1 MPIDPDTRSGTV
13 PRPPAV
19 TRITAGG
26 GDEDAQVVRKVPG
39 GPVLVEGPV
48 RIHCSDGTEVDA
60 DRFQVA
66 VCRCLRSERYPIC
79 DTSHR
84 NRPSRQN

>member
-1 MPIDPDTRSGTV
+1 MPIDPDHGSGRA
-13 PRPPAV
+13 PRPPAI
-19 TRITAGG
+19 TRITAAG
-26 GDEDAQVVRKVPG
+26 GDEDAHVVRTVSG

-48 RIHCSDGTEVDA
+48 RIHCADGTAVDA

-66 VCRCLRSERYPIC
+66 VCRCLRSSRYPIC

-84 NRPSRQN
+84 RRVCKPN